1 MKQSDIRRSF
11 NDICEFK
18 NINNLRGLA
27 YCIFDPADDRVSIPY
42 FDEIFG
48 GVIKLFSKLELA
60 NNIQFVLSEEY
71 LNLRDKVE
79 IEYYTAEDMG
89 VTTEMELEGHIYETV
104 TVILQKILDEITSR
118 TVQGVIDV
126 TSPYERWSTERFANL
141 SGCLKPN
148 SKYIASPKIAAALK
162 CIHHNV
168 EIKGE
173 DQIFSPFYHN
183 NSLVFIDMFAS
194 EDFLMEF
201 PNKIIVSLSPEIKLK
216 VRDRKDFIDPFVVKG
231 TIALEVGFEPVGLIN
246 KIVGLGLG
254 ETIAEVPKD

>member
-79 IEYYTAEDMG
+79 VEYYTAEDMG
-89 VTTEMELEGHIYETV
+89 VTTEMALEGHIYETV

-118 TVQGVIDV
+118 TVQGGN
-126 TSPYERWSTERFANL
+126 RR
-141 SGCLKPN
+141 
-148 SKYIASPKIAAALK
+148 YISI
-162 CIHHNV
+162 
-168 EIKGE
+168 
-173 DQIFSPFYHN
+173 
-183 NSLVFIDMFAS
+183 
-194 EDFLMEF
+194 
-201 PNKIIVSLSPEIKLK
+201 
-216 VRDRKDFIDPFVVKG
+216 
-231 TIALEVGFEPVGLIN
+231 
-246 KIVGLGLG
+246 
-254 ETIAEVPKD
+254 